1 MSDYSLTQRA
11 SDVYN
16 KARNISTGKLDI
28 EISWGTIGLIMLLGI
43 VYVVISSIG
52 LNIYASCDAMK
63 NKPVQENLN
72 KYLAATLTIGLTIP
86 FTLLV
91 TKFVKNEATA
101 FMMIYSIMGIVGSA
115 SVLNWTMKCEKAKQS
130 DKGFAGF
137 SLASF
142 VCVFI
147 VSAFMMRPKKS
158 Y

>member
-1 MSDYSLTQRA
+1 MSDYTAMERA
-11 SDVYN
+11 SAVYN
-16 KARNISTGKLDI
+16 KARNISAGKLEL
-28 EISWGTIGLIMLLGI
+28 EISWGTVGIIMLLGI
-43 VYVVISSIG
+43 AYLVISSIG

-63 NKPVQENLN
+63 DKPIQENLN

-91 TKFVKNEATA
+91 TKFVKNEAMV
-101 FMMIYSIMGIVGSA
+101 FMMIYSIMGIVGSSA
-115 SVLNWTMKCEKAKQS
+115 VLNWTTKCEKAKQS
-130 DKGFAGF
+130 EKGFAGF

-147 VSAFMMRPKKS
+147 VAAFMMRPKKS

>member
-1 MSDYSLTQRA
+1 MTQMA
-11 SDVYN
+11 SSMYN
-16 KARNISTGKLDI
+16 KARNISAGKIDL
-28 EISWGTIGLIMLLGI
+28 EISWSTIGIITLLGI
-43 VYVVISSIG
+43 VYLVISSIG

-63 NKPVQENLN
+63 DKPVQENLN

-91 TKFVKNEATA
+91 TKFVKNETMA

-115 SVLNWTMKCEKAKQS
+115 AVLNWTMTCEKAKQS

-142 VCVFI
+142 ICVFI
-147 VSAFMMRPKKS
+147 ATAFMMRPKKS

>member
-1 MSDYSLTQRA
+1 MSDYTAMERA
-11 SDVYN
+11 SAVYN
-16 KARNISTGKLDI
+16 KARNISAGKLEL
-28 EISWGTIGLIMLLGI
+28 EISWGTIGIITLLGM
-43 VYVVISSIG
+43 VYLVISSMG

-63 NKPVQENLN
+63 DKPVQENLN

-91 TKFVKNEATA
+91 TKFVKNEAMV
-101 FMMIYSIMGIVGSA
+101 FMMIYSIMGIVGSSA
-115 SVLNWTMKCEKAKQS
+115 VLNWTTKCEKAKQS
-130 DKGFAGF
+130 EKGFAGF

-147 VSAFMMRPKKS
+147 VAAFMMRPKKS